1 MNVSA
6 VILAAG
12 KGSRMVSS
20 LPKVLHP
27 VGGKPMVAHVID
39 TCQSIQAQDI
49 HLVYGHGGEQLQSAL
64 HQSPV
69 NWVEQAEQL
78 GTGHAVLQAAPL
90 IKDDEKIAI
99 LYGDVPL
106 ISAATLNRLL
116 EAQPHQGIALLT
128 VNVANPTGYGRIVR
142 DNGSVVAI
150 VEEKDATQEQK
161 RIQEI
166 NTGVMVANG
175 ADLKRWLQKLNNHNA
190 QQEYYLT
197 DIIELA
203 HQEGGKIEA
212 VHPDQAYEVEGVNN
226 RQQLARIERQYQS
239 LQAERLL
246 EQGVT
251 LSDPQRFDLRGEL
264 TVGSDVEVDINVIIE
279 GHVVLGDGV
288 KVGAGCI
295 LKNCRIDADTQI
307 QPYSI
312 VDDSAIGSA
321 CKVGPFARLRPG
333 SCLADNAHI
342 GNFVET
348 KNASI
353 GAGSKANH
361 LTYLGD
367 TTIGQGV
374 NIGAGTITCN
384 YDGANKHQTII
395 EDDVFIGSDTQL
407 VAPICVARGATI
419 AAGSTLTRDVH
430 QDALVLT
437 RPQPV
442 VKDNWQR
449 PAKKKKSA

>member
-39 TCQSIQAQDI
+39 TCQSIQAQAI
-49 HLVYGHGGEQLQSAL
+49 HLIYGHGGEQLKSAL

-78 GTGHAVLQAAPL
+78 GTGHAVQQAAAW
-90 IKDDEKIAI
+90 IKDDEKIAV

-128 VNVANPTGYGRIVR
+128 VNVDNPTGYGRIVR

-161 RIQEI
+161 HIQEI

-175 ADLKRWLQKLNNHNA
+175 SDLKRWLKKLNNHNA

-212 VHPDQAYEVEGVNN
+212 VHPEQAYEVEGVNN
-226 RQQLARIERQYQS
+226 RQQLARIERQYQL

-251 LSDPQRFDLRGEL
+251 LGDPQRFDLRGEL
-264 TVGSDVEVDINVIIE
+264 TVGSDVEIDINVIIE

-295 LKNCRIDADTQI
+295 LKNCHIAAETQI

-312 VDDSAIGSA
+312 VDDSAIGSS
-321 CKVGPFARLRPG
+321 CTVGPFARLRPG
-333 SCLADNAHI
+333 SRLADNAHI

-348 KNASI
+348 KNTSI

-367 TTIGQGV
+367 TIIGQGV
-374 NIGAGTITCN
+374 NVGAGTITCN

-407 VAPICVARGATI
+407 VAPIRVARGATI